1 MKDLTRLLDT
11 ANEIEIAYCPD
22 AARID
27 KAQHIIKQNGVSKL
41 PNGNYQVQSE
51 TDPNH
56 FYQVNL
62 DNTSPRCNCMD
73 FAKHVHDEDFHLCK
87 HFLAAMM
94 WKQLPEQKIAPRP
107 MIDIL
112 NDLIQE
118 QNLVGV
124 K

>member
-1 MKDLTRLLDT
+1 MKNLTMLTDI
-11 ANEIEIAYCPD
+11 ANEIETAYCPD

-27 KAQHIIKQNGVSKL
+27 KAQHIVRQNGVSKL

-62 DNTSPRCNCMD
+62 NSPRCNCYN
-73 FAKHVHDEDFHLCK
+73 FTQHVHDMDFHYCK
-87 HFLAAMM
+87 HLIAVMI
-94 WKQLPEQKIAPRP
+94 WEQLPEQKIAPRP